1 MDFFETDKEY
11 RDIINL
17 INRYI
22 LCAEK
27 EITLK
32 LILEKDGKSLISKLF
47 MGSILYTLLLFIIS
61 MMNEPP
67 NFFNIYRDELFFM
80 AGVMIVFSFIKKR
93 ETNK

>member
-32 LILEKDGKSLISKLF
+32 LILEKVGKSLISKLF